1 MRITN
6 LNCDCSQDEDCDLDG
21 CDIQVYL
28 PGPAGPALVIIGT
41 RSGTPGPAKIIS
53 TVAAPIARRQ
63 LSFIQGFSSPVN
75 QPTIANPPDNGPW
88 ELALFVTDSTNRI
101 TLNNAANIELSG
113 EWIGINGSILWLFW
127 DGVSKYVEDH
137 RNEI

>member
-1 MRITN
+1 MRIWN
-6 LNCDCSQDEDCDLDG
+6 LDCTDEGDS
-21 CDIQVYL
+21 DIKIYL
-28 PGPAGPALVIIGT
+28 PGPAGPPLTVVGT

-53 TVAAPIARRQ
+53 AIPAPVARRQ
-63 LSFIQGFSSPVN
+63 LSFIVGFSGPVN
-75 QPTIANPPDNGPW
+75 QPTIANPPDDGPW
-88 ELALFVTDSTNRI
+88 EIGLFCTDSTKSI
-101 TLNNAANIELSG
+101 TLNNASNIQLSG